1 MKRQKGQ
8 EHCFRIENEKEE
20 KKEENEKDMIIKCN
34 MWTLIE
40 ILKRKKKATEQLR
53 NFNTHCVSDDIMAL
67 LFIFLG
73 TIMVLCS

>member
-1 MKRQKGQ
+1 MQYV
-8 EHCFRIENEKEE
+8 NLDWNPEE
-20 KKEENEKDMIIKCN
+20 KK
-34 MWTLIE
+34 
-40 ILKRKKKATEQLR
+40 KKKATEQLR